1 MRSAYLTKSI
11 SAATVRAINYTP
23 ELGQF
28 LQRHQ
33 GADVSRL
40 GNLASIRSPGSAM
53 FRAINCSPEFGEEF
67 LTQADIFAA
76 EPTGRTIRPD
86 TIPDLESRRVKN
98 GQILIAGVGTLGE
111 TELYGRS
118 IIADDRLVGKLL
130 TSDTLVLEPILD
142 EDTHYYVYAFLCTS
156 VGVRL
161 VRSASAGTKLL
172 RPRRDLLRNLPVP
185 LPDRTTLKKVADLI
199 RTTVTERERYLRE
212 VQAARACLEALPEM
226 QEAIAMC
233 QERKARCIQWDGSL
247 STFTAWTY
255 ASPGKALAYLQK
267 KWRARLGDFVGARGI
282 FRSGRYARVRCIPP
296 HGVDFFSQR
305 DAFLIRPIPQRI
317 LLPGSAATDL
327 SCQAGTL
334 LFGGQ
339 GTLGEG
345 EIFGRVVIV
354 DSEMAKAAVT
364 EHLLRVQVTEE
375 FSKLAFAFL
384 STIVGLRL
392 VRSCAVG
399 TKLLSLRPDLMR
411 ALPFPDISQDV
422 HSQVNLHV
430 QAAMEARVTAANAE
444 KEAVRI
450 IEEEVLPEWL
460 A

>member
-40 GNLASIRSPGSAM
+40 GNLVSIRSPGSAM

-86 TIPDLESRRVKN
+86 TIPDLESRRVKK
-98 GQILIAGVGTLGE
+98 GQILVAGVGTLGE

-130 TSDTLVLEPILD
+130 TSDTLVLEPTLD

-185 LPDRTTLKKVADLI
+185 LPDRTTLKKIADLI
-199 RTTVTERERYLRE
+199 RTTVTERERYLWE
-212 VQAARACLEALPEM
+212 VQAAQACLEALPEM

-247 STFTAWTY
+247 STLTAWTY

-267 KWRARLGDFVGARGI
+267 KWQARLGDFVGTGGI
-282 FRSGRYARVRCIPP
+282 FNGPRFARISCLPH
-296 HGVDFFSQR
+296 HGVDFLSQR
-305 DAFLIRPIPQRI
+305 DVFLIRPIPRRI
-317 LLPGSAATDL
+317 VHPGFSNRLLFCAP
-327 SCQAGTL
+327 GTL
-334 LFGGQ
+334 LLGGQ

-345 EIFGRVVIV
+345 EIFGQVAIADESWLNTAFTQHILRIV
-354 DSEMAKAAVT
+354 TSPDVA
-364 EHLLRVQVTEE
+364 LL
-375 FSKLAFAFL
+375 AYAYL
-384 STIVGLRL
+384 STIVGFRL
-392 VRSCAVG
+392 MRSCAVG
-399 TKLLSLRPDLMR
+399 TKLLSLRPSLIR
-411 ALPFPDISQDV
+411 KLPFPEVSQAV

-444 KEAVRI
+444 KEAVRM

>member
-130 TSDTLVLEPILD
+130 TSDTLVLEPTLD

-161 VRSASAGTKLL
+161 VRSASGSSDVDIDINQDK
-172 RPRRDLLRNLPVP
+172 
-185 LPDRTTLKKVADLI
+185 TL
-199 RTTVTERERYLRE
+199 
-212 VQAARACLEALPEM
+212 
-226 QEAIAMC
+226 
-233 QERKARCIQWDGSL
+233 
-247 STFTAWTY
+247 
-255 ASPGKALAYLQK
+255 
-267 KWRARLGDFVGARGI
+267 
-282 FRSGRYARVRCIPP
+282 
-296 HGVDFFSQR
+296 
-305 DAFLIRPIPQRI
+305 
-317 LLPGSAATDL
+317 
-327 SCQAGTL
+327 
-334 LFGGQ
+334 
-339 GTLGEG
+339 
-345 EIFGRVVIV
+345 
-354 DSEMAKAAVT
+354 
-364 EHLLRVQVTEE
+364 
-375 FSKLAFAFL
+375 
-384 STIVGLRL
+384 
-392 VRSCAVG
+392 
-399 TKLLSLRPDLMR
+399 
-411 ALPFPDISQDV
+411 
-422 HSQVNLHV
+422 
-430 QAAMEARVTAANAE
+430 ANE
-444 KEAVRI
+444 
-450 IEEEVLPEWL
+450 
-460 A
+460 

>member
-28 LQRHQ
+28 LQHHQ

-53 FRAINCSPEFGEEF
+53 FRAIIATARSVRTGTFLWARAPRPQKCPKQNGDCYNCSPEFGEEF

-86 TIPDLESRRVKN
+86 TIPDLESRRVKK

-130 TSDTLVLEPILD
+130 TSDTLVLEPTLD

-185 LPDRTTLKKVADLI
+185 LPDRATLKKVADLI

-212 VQAARACLEALPEM
+212 IQAARACLEALPEM
-226 QEAIAMC
+226 QEAIASKGC
-233 QERKARCIQWDGSL
+233 YPAYSQPSQEQFYWADTIIQVNRGGKTTIEVKPTQL
-247 STFTAWTY
+247 SNQQVHELVT
-255 ASPGKALAYLQK
+255 GK
-267 KWRARLGDFVGARGI
+267 
-282 FRSGRYARVRCIPP
+282 
-296 HGVDFFSQR
+296 
-305 DAFLIRPIPQRI
+305 
-317 LLPGSAATDL
+317 L
-327 SCQAGTL
+327 SNSSVPT
-334 LFGGQ
+334 FGGT
-339 GTLGEG
+339 GCEPAPA
-345 EIFGRVVIV
+345 
-354 DSEMAKAAVT
+354 S
-364 EHLLRVQVTEE
+364 
-375 FSKLAFAFL
+375 
-384 STIVGLRL
+384 
-392 VRSCAVG
+392 
-399 TKLLSLRPDLMR
+399 
-411 ALPFPDISQDV
+411 
-422 HSQVNLHV
+422 
-430 QAAMEARVTAANAE
+430 
-444 KEAVRI
+444 
-450 IEEEVLPEWL
+450 
-460 A
+460 

>member
-28 LQRHQ
+28 LQHHQ

-53 FRAINCSPEFGEEF
+53 FRAINCSLEFGEEF

-86 TIPDLESRRVKN
+86 TIPDLESRRVKK

-130 TSDTLVLEPILD
+130 TSDTLVLEPTLD

-185 LPDRTTLKKVADLI
+185 LPDRATLKKIADLI

-226 QEAIAMC
+226 QERSPCVKNAKPVAFNGMVPF
-233 QERKARCIQWDGSL
+233 QL
-247 STFTAWTY
+247 S
-255 ASPGKALAYLQK
+255 
-267 KWRARLGDFVGARGI
+267 R
-282 FRSGRYARVRCIPP
+282 
-296 HGVDFFSQR
+296 HG
-305 DAFLIRPIPQRI
+305 LMP
-317 LLPGSAATDL
+317 LL
-327 SCQAGTL
+327 
-334 LFGGQ
+334 
-339 GTLGEG
+339 
-345 EIFGRVVIV
+345 V
-354 DSEMAKAAVT
+354 K
-364 EHLLRVQVTEE
+364 
-375 FSKLAFAFL
+375 
-384 STIVGLRL
+384 
-392 VRSCAVG
+392 
-399 TKLLSLRPDLMR
+399 LSLTFRKNGK
-411 ALPFPDISQDV
+411 QD
-422 HSQVNLHV
+422 
-430 QAAMEARVTAANAE
+430 
-444 KEAVRI
+444 
-450 IEEEVLPEWL
+450 
-460 A
+460 

>member
-28 LQRHQ
+28 LQHHQ

-130 TSDTLVLEPILD
+130 TSDTLVLEPTLD

-185 LPDRTTLKKVADLI
+185 LPDRATLKKVADLI
-199 RTTVTERERYLRE
+199 RTTVIERERYLRE

-233 QERKARCIQWDGSL
+233 QERKARCIQWDSSL
-247 STFTAWTY
+247 STLTAWTY

-267 KWRARLGDFVGARGI
+267 KWRARLGDFVGAGGI

-296 HGVDFFSQR
+296 YGVDFFSQR

-399 TKLLSLRPDLMR
+399 TKLLSLRPDLMSI
-411 ALPFPDISQDV
+411 AFS
-422 HSQVNLHV
+422 
-430 QAAMEARVTAANAE
+430 
-444 KEAVRI
+444 
-450 IEEEVLPEWL
+450 
-460 A
+460 

>member
-1 MRSAYLTKSI
+1 
-11 SAATVRAINYTP
+11 
-23 ELGQF
+23 
-28 LQRHQ
+28 
-33 GADVSRL
+33 
-40 GNLASIRSPGSAM
+40 
-53 FRAINCSPEFGEEF
+53 
-67 LTQADIFAA
+67 
-76 EPTGRTIRPD
+76 
-86 TIPDLESRRVKN
+86 
-98 GQILIAGVGTLGE
+98 
-111 TELYGRS
+111 
-118 IIADDRLVGKLL
+118 
-130 TSDTLVLEPILD
+130 
-142 EDTHYYVYAFLCTS
+142 
-156 VGVRL
+156 
-161 VRSASAGTKLL
+161 
-172 RPRRDLLRNLPVP
+172 
-185 LPDRTTLKKVADLI
+185 
-199 RTTVTERERYLRE
+199 
-212 VQAARACLEALPEM
+212 M

-247 STFTAWTY
+247 STLTAWTY

-267 KWRARLGDFVGARGI
+267 KWRARLGDFVGAGGI

-317 LLPGSAATDL
+317 SLPGSAADDL

-354 DSEMAKAAVT
+354 DSEMAKAAIT

-392 VRSCAVG
+392 VRSCAAG

-422 HSQVNLHV
+422 HSQVDLHV
-430 QAAMEARVTAANAE
+430 QAAMEARVTTANAE